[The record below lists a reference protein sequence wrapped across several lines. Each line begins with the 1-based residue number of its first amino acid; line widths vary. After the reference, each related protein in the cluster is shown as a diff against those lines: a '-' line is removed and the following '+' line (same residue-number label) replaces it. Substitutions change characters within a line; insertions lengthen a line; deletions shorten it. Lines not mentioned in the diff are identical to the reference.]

1 MKQQALNNKIVGI
14 EFKLFKSQ
22 LLNAFD
28 TSILNTMKVV
38 LTKVVLLMRHQIDSH
53 EDYRT

>member
-38 LTKVVLLMRHQIDSH
+38 LTKVVLLMRWHQIDSH
-53 EDYRT
+53 ED

>member
-14 EFKLFKSQ
+14 EFKSQ

-28 TSILNTMKVV
+28 TSIDSILNTTGSVV
-38 LTKVVLLMRHQIDSH
+38 SVVDEVASN
-53 EDYRT
+53 T